1 MMSRKH
7 PTTVQP
13 NVEPLAKYEKEE
25 HLRFR
30 AEEESQPPPK
40 ILRNWTNEEI
50 CPRLV
55 EDYAVHF
62 QLKKS
67 ERNM

>member
-40 ILRNWTNEEI
+40 ILRNWTNEES
-50 CPRLV
+50 PRIV
-55 EDYAVHF
+55 ID
-62 QLKKS
+62 KDK
-67 ERNM
+67 